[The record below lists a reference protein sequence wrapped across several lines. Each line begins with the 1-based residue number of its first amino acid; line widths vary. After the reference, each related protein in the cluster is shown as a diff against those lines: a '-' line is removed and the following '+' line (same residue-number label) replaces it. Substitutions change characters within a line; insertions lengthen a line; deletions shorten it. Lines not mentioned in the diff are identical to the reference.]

1 MRLTLVTKP
10 ASKTYFA
17 VASKASVHID
27 TGGAI
32 SARAAPA
39 LIHIYKTEIQYLV
52 RVHCMQYMWMNN

>member
-39 LIHIYKTEIQYLV
+39 LIHIYKTEIQNIV
-52 RVHCMQYMWMNN
+52 RLHCMQYMWMKN